1 MNRINIETAVGIFII
16 IGLACMTYLA
26 VKLGDINLFGTEQYV
41 LKARFSNISGLKE
54 GSTVEIAG
62 VKVGKVSKISLDN
75 YQAFVELLINPGI
88 KIQEDAIASIR
99 TQGIIGDK
107 YVKISPG
114 GAEDYIRPQGV
125 LTETESSVD
134 IEELVSK
141 YIFEKNENTKE

>member
-1 MNRINIETAVGIFII
+1 MNRISIETAVGIFII
-16 IGLACMTYLA
+16 IGLACMAYLA

-41 LKARFSNISGLKE
+41 LKARFLNISGLKE

-141 YIFEKNENTKE
+141 YIFEKKENKKE

>member
-1 MNRINIETAVGIFII
+1 MNRISIETAVGIFII
-16 IGLACMTYLA
+16 VGLACMAYLA

-41 LKARFSNISGLKE
+41 VNARFSNISGLKE

-62 VKVGKVSKISLDN
+62 VKVGKVSKIYLDN

-141 YIFEKNENTKE
+141 YIFEKKENKKE